1 MDTSAV
7 IRKVTNDKEREEYRK
22 TGRCFECGK
31 QGHLVRDCP
40 NKKSRVRTTCTVQ
53 IQDDNESVTSE
64 TSPQTMSLAARV
76 ARLSEEDR
84 GAFMDEMRSLGED
97 MDFQAA

>member
-7 IRKVTNDKEREEYRK
+7 IRKATNDKEREEYRK
-22 TGRCFECGK
+22 IGRCFECGR

-40 NKKSRVRTTCTVQ
+40 NKKPRIRTTHTVQ
-53 IQDDNESVTSE
+53 IQNDDESTTPE
-64 TSPQTMSLAARV
+64 ASPQTLSLAARV
-76 ARLSEEDR
+76 ACLSEEDR
-84 GAFMDEMRSLGED
+84 GAFMDKMRSLGED